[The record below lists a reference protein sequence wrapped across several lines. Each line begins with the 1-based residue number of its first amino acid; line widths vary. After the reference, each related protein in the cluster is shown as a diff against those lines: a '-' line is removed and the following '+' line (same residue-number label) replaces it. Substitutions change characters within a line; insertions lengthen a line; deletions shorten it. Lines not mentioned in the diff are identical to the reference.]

1 LAVTEAVGAERVG
14 SPPAAAAA
22 GAASG
27 FELEYSLQG
36 AGWRREPLS
45 ACAGERFE
53 DAVPVRPFH
62 FEKGQASFA
71 GWWWMASTGRH
82 VGFESWLERDHLMLL
97 DFDPDVTAVSSQP
110 FWLRWQG
117 EGGRDRRHVPD
128 FFARLAGGTGVVVD
142 IRPPDDRIP
151 EKDVEVFA
159 DTAAACAAAG
169 WEFRRLG
176 EIDPVLAAN
185 VRWLSRYRHPRCAAA
200 GGIAAALA
208 EVFAGGT
215 GLFAGAEL
223 AGERLRVLPVLF
235 HLMWRG
241 RLVAD
246 LSQGPLGPAT
256 LVRTGDRR

>member
-1 LAVTEAVGAERVG
+1 
-14 SPPAAAAA
+14 
-22 GAASG
+22 
-27 FELEYSLQG
+27 
-36 AGWRREPLS
+36 
-45 ACAGERFE
+45 
-53 DAVPVRPFH
+53 
-62 FEKGQASFA
+62 
-71 GWWWMASTGRH
+71 MASTGRH
-82 VGFESWLERDHLMLL
+82 VEFESWLERDHLMLL
-97 DFDPDVTAVSSQP
+97 DFDPDVTVVSSQP

-128 FFARLAGGTGVVVD
+128 FFARLAGGTGVVAD
-142 IRPPDDRIP
+142 IRPDDRIP

-159 DTAAACAAAG
+159 VTAAACAAAG

-200 GGIAAALA
+200 GGIAAALVG
-208 EVFAGGT
+208 VFADGR
-215 GLFAGAEL
+215 GLFARAEL

-235 HLMWRG
+235 HLMWWG

-246 LSQGPLGPAT
+246 LSQEPLGPAT